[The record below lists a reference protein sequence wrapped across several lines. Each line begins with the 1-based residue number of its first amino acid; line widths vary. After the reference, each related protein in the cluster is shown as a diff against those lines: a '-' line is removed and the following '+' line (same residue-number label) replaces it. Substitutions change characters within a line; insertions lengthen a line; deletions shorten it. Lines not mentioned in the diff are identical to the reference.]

1 MGNSKVW
8 RGNMPSVEGIDM
20 TRRNEH
26 RRWSALDPSSAHPLD
41 RDMNNLEGT
50 IENIQESYEQI
61 IVIDSA
67 DVEITTTDTQA
78 ALSLQVALQAAISL
92 VISIS
97 IGGSSRDAERITQEL
112 IANVK
117 SKQINRQQTYV
128 ENSRGVRITTTDNDL
143 IVNIQ
148 LLLQILIA
156 LLVRIDVL

>member
-1 MGNSKVW
+1 MGKSTVW
-8 RGNMPSVEGIDM
+8 RGNMPAVEGIDM
-20 TRRNEH
+20 TKRSRE
-26 RRWSALDPSSAHPLD
+26 RSWSALDSSSVHPMN
-41 RDMNNLEGT
+41 RDKNNLEGS
-50 IENIQESYEQI
+50 IDNIQESYEQI

-92 VISIS
+92 VLSIS
-97 IGGSSRDAERITQEL
+97 IGSSREAERITQEL

-128 ENSRGVRITTTDNDL
+128 ENSRGVRITTTDTDL
-143 IVNIQ
+143 IINIQ

-156 LLVRIDVL
+156 LMARIDVL

>member
-1 MGNSKVW
+1 MSNSTVWHGNF
-8 RGNMPSVEGIDM
+8 PSVEGVDM
-20 TRRNEH
+20 TRRNEQ

-41 RDMNNLEGT
+41 RDTNDLEGT
-50 IENIQESYEQI
+50 IDNIQESYEQI

-92 VISIS
+92 VLSIS
-97 IGGSSRDAERITQEL
+97 IGSSREAERITQEL
-112 IANVK
+112 MAKVK
-117 SKQINRQQTYV
+117 SKQVNRQQTYV
-128 ENSRGVRITTTDNDL
+128 ENSRGVRITTTDSDL